1 MKAKVIT
8 AYIDRITNELHRPGE
23 EVELTEMRAKELSA
37 GGFVEVAKAAAPKR
51 ARKAPAKK
59 AE

>member
-8 AYIDRITNELHRPGE
+8 AYIDRITNELHKPGE
-23 EVELTEMRAKELSA
+23 EVELTEARAKELSA
-37 GGFVEVAKAAAPKR
+37 GGFVEASKAAPKR
-51 ARKAPAKK
+51 VRKAPAKK

>member
-8 AYIDRITNELHRPGE
+8 AYIDRITNELHKPGE
-23 EVELTEMRAKELSA
+23 EVELTEARAKELSA
-37 GGFVEVAKAAAPKR
+37 GGFVEVAKAAPKR
-51 ARKAPAKK
+51 TRKAPVKK

>member
-8 AYIDRITNELHRPGE
+8 AYIDRITEELHKPGE
-23 EVELTEMRAKELSA
+23 EVELTEARAKELA
-37 GGFVEVAKAAAPKR
+37 EGGFVEVAKAAPKR
-51 ARKAPAKK
+51 PRKSPAKK

>member
-8 AYIDRITNELHRPGE
+8 AYIDRITNELHKPGE
-23 EVELTEMRAKELSA
+23 EVELTEARAKELSA
-37 GGFVEVAKAAAPKR
+37 GGFVEVAEAAPR
-51 ARKAPAKK
+51 RTRKAPAKK

>member
-8 AYIDRITNELHRPGE
+8 AYIDRITNELHKPGE
-23 EVELTEMRAKELSA
+23 EVELTEARAKELSA
-37 GGFVEVAKAAAPKR
+37 GGFVEVAKAAPSR
-51 ARKAPAKK
+51 TRKAPAKK